1 MRKILHHR
9 GTKNETFI
17 VSTIDSSLTHLLF
30 MFLAMVATFTY
41 QKMPWQYSILKIVIF
56 LTTECHVISGVT
68 TDWVLTPWHCFVTT
82 VHELFSQAGQQVFQ
96 SIPSMNSRNSFFQST
111 LINSPGIT
119 WHSVVTPDDLFAS
132 KYSQVNS
139 NWHKSFSILK
149 VVSGTWYRNWFQ
161 KMHLKFMKPWYTHCI
176 ATLPI
181 FSQFIFLE
189 DANILL
195 MALLMHFGTLKCQSF
210 WCCWVGFANIPAK

>member
-1 MRKILHHR
+1 MRKNFHHR
-9 GTKNETFI
+9 GTNNETFI

-56 LTTECHVISGVT
+56 LTTECHVIPGELIKVDWKKLFREFIDGILWKTCCPACEKSSCTVVTKQCHGVKT
-68 TDWVLTPWHCFVTT
+68 
-82 VHELFSQAGQQVFQ
+82 Q
-96 SIPSMNSRNSFFQST
+96 
-111 LINSPGIT
+111 
-119 WHSVVTPDDLFAS
+119 SVVTPDDLFAS
-132 KYSQVNS
+132 KYSQVSS